1 MRGENSEIDLVDV
14 SLFLI
19 RKWLSMVIATFIFVA
34 IGYVFVSVQHDT
46 KVVSITIKPNL
57 DTPATY
63 ALCGYTNDIQCKTT
77 VILNQFSRFLPANY
91 KNKISF
97 DAKNQLVLFKA
108 QGREESVNN
117 IISTLKNSVDKMAAW
132 YIDDGDIK
140 RYSVHKN
147 MLQTETYAKLSL
159 LSEAVKNNAN
169 IEVIDVA
176 VTPKYKMR
184 LVLVLCGLILLLFDT
199 FQRRV
204 YLCAMFMRGHSLSFS
219 QYDILLAP
227 SYIKDRLLRKL
238 RPSGLQVKHL

>member
-1 MRGENSEIDLVDV
+1 MQGENSEIDLVDV

-19 RKWLSMVIATFIFVA
+19 KKWLNIVITTIIFVA

-77 VILNQFSRFLPANY
+77 VILNRFSRFLPTDY

-97 DAKNQLVLFKA
+97 EAKNQLIIFKSE
-108 QGREESVNN
+108 GREESVNN
-117 IISTLKNSVDKMAAW
+117 IISILKNSVDKMAEW

-140 RYSVHKN
+140 RYSLHKN

-176 VTPKYKMR
+176 ITPKYKMR
-184 LVLVLCGLILLLFDT
+184 LVLVLCGLMGLIFSITGLLCKRALT
-199 FQRRV
+199 EYRV
-204 YLCAMFMRGHSLSFS
+204 EKKTM
-219 QYDILLAP
+219 
-227 SYIKDRLLRKL
+227 KDRA
-238 RPSGLQVKHL
+238 

>member
-1 MRGENSEIDLVDV
+1 MQGENSEIDLVDIT
-14 SLFLI
+14 LFLI
-19 RKWLSMVIATFIFVA
+19 RKWLSIVSTTIIFVA

-46 KVVSITIKPNL
+46 NVVIITIKPNL

-77 VILNQFSRFLPANY
+77 VILNRFSRFLPTDY

-97 DAKNQLVLFKA
+97 EAKNQLILFKSE
-108 QGREESVNN
+108 GREENVNN
-117 IISTLKNSVDKMAAW
+117 IISILKNSVDKMAAW

-140 RYSVHKN
+140 RYSLHKN

-176 VTPKYKMR
+176 ITPKYKMR
-184 LVLVLCGLILLLFDT
+184 LVLVLCGLMGLIFSITGLLCKRALT
-199 FQRRV
+199 EYRV
-204 YLCAMFMRGHSLSFS
+204 EKKTM
-219 QYDILLAP
+219 
-227 SYIKDRLLRKL
+227 KDRA
-238 RPSGLQVKHL
+238 

>member
-19 RKWLSMVIATFIFVA
+19 RKWLSIMIATFIFVA

-77 VILNQFSRFLPANY
+77 VILNRFSRFLPADY
-91 KNKISF
+91 RNKISF
-97 DAKNQLVLFKA
+97 EAKKQLIIFKA
-108 QGREESVNN
+108 QGREKSVNN
-117 IISTLKNSVDKMAAW
+117 IISILKNSVNKMAVW
-132 YIDDGDIK
+132 YVADGDIK
-140 RYSVHKN
+140 RYSLHKN
-147 MLQTETYAKLSL
+147 TLQTETYAKLSL

-176 VTPKYKMR
+176 ITPKYTMR
-184 LVLVLCGLILLLFDT
+184 LVLVLCGLMGLIFSITGLLCKRALT
-199 FQRRV
+199 EYRIEKKTMKNS
-204 YLCAMFMRGHSLSFS
+204 A
-219 QYDILLAP
+219 
-227 SYIKDRLLRKL
+227 
-238 RPSGLQVKHL
+238 

>member
-1 MRGENSEIDLVDV
+1 MQGENSEIDLVDV

-19 RKWLSMVIATFIFVA
+19 RKWLSIVITTIIFVA

-77 VILNQFSRFLPANY
+77 VILNRFSRFLPTDY

-97 DAKNQLVLFKA
+97 EAKNQLIIFKSE
-108 QGREESVNN
+108 GREESVNN
-117 IISTLKNSVDKMAAW
+117 ITSILKNSVDKMAEW

-140 RYSVHKN
+140 RYSLHKN

-159 LSEAVKNNAN
+159 LAEAVKNNAN

-176 VTPKYKMR
+176 ITPKYKMR
-184 LVLVLCGLILLLFDT
+184 LVLVLCGLMGLIFSITGLLCKRALT
-199 FQRRV
+199 EYRV
-204 YLCAMFMRGHSLSFS
+204 EKKKM
-219 QYDILLAP
+219 
-227 SYIKDRLLRKL
+227 KDRA
-238 RPSGLQVKHL
+238 

>member
-19 RKWLSMVIATFIFVA
+19 RKWLSIMIATFIFVA

-77 VILNQFSRFLPANY
+77 VILNRFSRFLPADY
-91 KNKISF
+91 RNKISF
-97 DAKNQLVLFKA
+97 EAKKQLIIFKA
-108 QGREESVNN
+108 QGREKSVNN
-117 IISTLKNSVDKMAAW
+117 IISILQNSVNKMATW
-132 YIDDGDIK
+132 YVADGDIK
-140 RYSVHKN
+140 RYSLHKN
-147 MLQTETYAKLSL
+147 TLQTETYAKLSL

-176 VTPKYKMR
+176 ITPKYTMR
-184 LVLVLCGLILLLFDT
+184 LVLVLCGLMGLIFSITGLLCKRALT
-199 FQRRV
+199 E
-204 YLCAMFMRGHSLSFS
+204 YSIEKKTMKNSA
-219 QYDILLAP
+219 
-227 SYIKDRLLRKL
+227 
-238 RPSGLQVKHL
+238 

>member
-1 MRGENSEIDLVDV
+1 MQGENSEIDLVDIT
-14 SLFLI
+14 LFLI
-19 RKWLSMVIATFIFVA
+19 RKWLSIVSTTIIFVA

-77 VILNQFSRFLPANY
+77 VILNRFSRFLPTDY

-97 DAKNQLVLFKA
+97 EAKNQLILFKSEE
-108 QGREESVNN
+108 REENVNN
-117 IISTLKNSVDKMAAW
+117 IISILKNSVDKMAAW

-140 RYSVHKN
+140 RYSLHKN

-176 VTPKYKMR
+176 ITPKYKMR
-184 LVLVLCGLILLLFDT
+184 LVLVLCGLMGLIFSITGLLCKRALT
-199 FQRRV
+199 EYRV
-204 YLCAMFMRGHSLSFS
+204 EKKTM
-219 QYDILLAP
+219 
-227 SYIKDRLLRKL
+227 KDRA
-238 RPSGLQVKHL
+238 

>member
-19 RKWLSMVIATFIFVA
+19 RKWLSIMIATFIFVA

-77 VILNQFSRFLPANY
+77 VILNRFSRFLPADY
-91 KNKISF
+91 RNKISF
-97 DAKNQLVLFKA
+97 EAKKQLIIFKA
-108 QGREESVNN
+108 QGREKSVNN
-117 IISTLKNSVDKMAAW
+117 IISILQNSVNKMATW
-132 YIDDGDIK
+132 YVADGDIK
-140 RYSVHKN
+140 RYSLHKN
-147 MLQTETYAKLSL
+147 TLQTETYAKLSL

-176 VTPKYKMR
+176 ITPKYTMR
-184 LVLVLCGLILLLFDT
+184 LVLVLCGLMGLIFSITGLLCKRALT
-199 FQRRV
+199 EYRIEKKTMKNS
-204 YLCAMFMRGHSLSFS
+204 A
-219 QYDILLAP
+219 
-227 SYIKDRLLRKL
+227 
-238 RPSGLQVKHL
+238 

>member
-1 MRGENSEIDLVDV
+1 MQGENSEIDLVDV

-19 RKWLSMVIATFIFVA
+19 RKWLSIVITTIIFVA

-77 VILNQFSRFLPANY
+77 VILNRFSRFFPTDY

-97 DAKNQLVLFKA
+97 EAKNQIILFKSE
-108 QGREESVNN
+108 GREENVNN
-117 IISTLKNSVDKMAAW
+117 IISILKNSVNKMAAW

-140 RYSVHKN
+140 RYSLHKN

-176 VTPKYKMR
+176 ITPKYKMR
-184 LVLVLCGLILLLFDT
+184 LVLVLCGLMGLIFSITGLLCKRALT
-199 FQRRV
+199 EYRV
-204 YLCAMFMRGHSLSFS
+204 EKKKM
-219 QYDILLAP
+219 
-227 SYIKDRLLRKL
+227 KDRA
-238 RPSGLQVKHL
+238 

>member
-1 MRGENSEIDLVDV
+1 MQGENSEIDLVDV

-19 RKWLSMVIATFIFVA
+19 RKWLSIVITTIIFVA

-63 ALCGYTNDIQCKTT
+63 ALCGYGNDIQCKTT
-77 VILNQFSRFLPANY
+77 VILNRFSRFLPTDY

-97 DAKNQLVLFKA
+97 EAKNQLIIFKSE
-108 QGREESVNN
+108 GREESVNN
-117 IISTLKNSVDKMAAW
+117 IISILKNSVDKMAEW

-140 RYSVHKN
+140 RYSLHKN

-159 LSEAVKNNAN
+159 LSEVVKNNAN

-176 VTPKYKMR
+176 ITPKYKMR
-184 LVLVLCGLILLLFDT
+184 LVLVLCGLMGLIFSITGLLCKRALT
-199 FQRRV
+199 EYRV
-204 YLCAMFMRGHSLSFS
+204 EKKTM
-219 QYDILLAP
+219 
-227 SYIKDRLLRKL
+227 KDRA
-238 RPSGLQVKHL
+238 

>member
-1 MRGENSEIDLVDV
+1 MQGENSEIDLVDV

-19 RKWLSMVIATFIFVA
+19 RKWLNIVITTIIFVA

-63 ALCGYTNDIQCKTT
+63 ALCGYGNDIQCKTT
-77 VILNQFSRFLPANY
+77 VILNRFSRFLPTDY

-97 DAKNQLVLFKA
+97 EAKNQLILFKSE
-108 QGREESVNN
+108 GKEESVNN
-117 IISTLKNSVDKMAAW
+117 IISILKNSVDKMAEW

-140 RYSVHKN
+140 RYSLHKN

-176 VTPKYKMR
+176 ITPKYKMR
-184 LVLVLCGLILLLFDT
+184 LVLVLCGLMGLIFSITGLLCKRALT
-199 FQRRV
+199 EYRV
-204 YLCAMFMRGHSLSFS
+204 EKKTM
-219 QYDILLAP
+219 
-227 SYIKDRLLRKL
+227 KDRA
-238 RPSGLQVKHL
+238 

>member
-1 MRGENSEIDLVDV
+1 MQGENSEIDLVDIT
-14 SLFLI
+14 LFLI
-19 RKWLSMVIATFIFVA
+19 RKWLSIVSTTIIFVA

-57 DTPATY
+57 DTPVTY

-77 VILNQFSRFLPANY
+77 VILNRFSRFLPTDY

-97 DAKNQLVLFKA
+97 EAKNQLILFKSE
-108 QGREESVNN
+108 GREENVNN
-117 IISTLKNSVDKMAAW
+117 IISILKNSVDKMAAW

-140 RYSVHKN
+140 RYSLHKN

-176 VTPKYKMR
+176 ITPKYKMR
-184 LVLVLCGLILLLFDT
+184 LVLVLCGLMGLIFSITGLLCKRALT
-199 FQRRV
+199 EYRV
-204 YLCAMFMRGHSLSFS
+204 EKKTM
-219 QYDILLAP
+219 
-227 SYIKDRLLRKL
+227 KDRA
-238 RPSGLQVKHL
+238 

>member
-1 MRGENSEIDLVDV
+1 MQGENSEIDLVDV

-19 RKWLSMVIATFIFVA
+19 RKWLSIVITTIIFVA
-34 IGYVFVSVQHDT
+34 TGYVFVSVQHDT

-63 ALCGYTNDIQCKTT
+63 ALCGYGNDIQCKTT
-77 VILNQFSRFLPANY
+77 VILNRFSRFLPTDY

-97 DAKNQLVLFKA
+97 EAKNQLILFKSE
-108 QGREESVNN
+108 GREENVNN
-117 IISTLKNSVDKMAAW
+117 IISILKNSVNKMAAW

-140 RYSVHKN
+140 RYSLHKN

-176 VTPKYKMR
+176 ITPKYKMR
-184 LVLVLCGLILLLFDT
+184 LVLVLCGLMGLIFSITGLLCKRALT
-199 FQRRV
+199 EYRV
-204 YLCAMFMRGHSLSFS
+204 EKKKM
-219 QYDILLAP
+219 
-227 SYIKDRLLRKL
+227 KDRA
-238 RPSGLQVKHL
+238 

>member
-1 MRGENSEIDLVDV
+1 MQGENSEIDLVDIT
-14 SLFLI
+14 LFLI
-19 RKWLSMVIATFIFVA
+19 RKWLSIVSTTIIFVA

-63 ALCGYTNDIQCKTT
+63 ALCGYANDIQCKTT
-77 VILNQFSRFLPANY
+77 VILNRFSRFLPTDY

-97 DAKNQLVLFKA
+97 EAKNQLILFKLE
-108 QGREESVNN
+108 GREENVNN
-117 IISTLKNSVDKMAAW
+117 IISILKNSVDKMAAW

-140 RYSVHKN
+140 RYSLHKN

-176 VTPKYKMR
+176 ITPKYKMR
-184 LVLVLCGLILLLFDT
+184 LVLVLCGLMGLIFSITGLLCKRALT
-199 FQRRV
+199 EYRV
-204 YLCAMFMRGHSLSFS
+204 EKKTM
-219 QYDILLAP
+219 
-227 SYIKDRLLRKL
+227 KDRA
-238 RPSGLQVKHL
+238 

>member
-19 RKWLSMVIATFIFVA
+19 RKWLSIVIATFIFVA

-46 KVVSITIKPNL
+46 KVVSMTIKPNL

-77 VILNQFSRFLPANY
+77 VILNQFSRFLPADY

-97 DAKNQLVLFKA
+97 DAKISLSFLR
-108 QGREESVNN
+108 GRREESVNN
-117 IISTLKNSVDKMAAW
+117 IISTLKNSVDKMAEW

-184 LVLVLCGLILLLFDT
+184 LVLVLCGLMGVIFSITGLLC
-199 FQRRV
+199 RRALTE
-204 YLCAMFMRGHSLSFS
+204 YRIEKKTMN
-219 QYDILLAP
+219 
-227 SYIKDRLLRKL
+227 DRA
-238 RPSGLQVKHL
+238 

>member
-1 MRGENSEIDLVDV
+1 MQGENSEIDLVDV
-14 SLFLI
+14 TLFLI
-19 RKWLSMVIATFIFVA
+19 RKWLSIVIAIIIFVA

-63 ALCGYTNDIQCKTT
+63 ALCGYANDIQCKTT
-77 VILNQFSRFLPANY
+77 VILNRFSRFLPTDY

-97 DAKNQLVLFKA
+97 EAKNQLILFKSE
-108 QGREESVNN
+108 GREENVNN
-117 IISTLKNSVDKMAAW
+117 IISTLRNSVDKMAAW

-140 RYSVHKN
+140 RYSLHKN

-176 VTPKYKMR
+176 ITPKYKMR
-184 LVLVLCGLILLLFDT
+184 LVLVLCGLMGLVFSITGLLCKRALT
-199 FQRRV
+199 EYRV
-204 YLCAMFMRGHSLSFS
+204 EKKTM
-219 QYDILLAP
+219 
-227 SYIKDRLLRKL
+227 KDRA
-238 RPSGLQVKHL
+238 

>member
-1 MRGENSEIDLVDV
+1 MQGENSEIDLVDV

-19 RKWLSMVIATFIFVA
+19 RKWLSIVIATIIFVA

-63 ALCGYTNDIQCKTT
+63 ALCGYGNDIQCKTT
-77 VILNQFSRFLPANY
+77 VILNRFSLFLPTDY

-97 DAKNQLVLFKA
+97 EAKNQLILFKSE
-108 QGREESVNN
+108 GREENVNN
-117 IISTLKNSVDKMAAW
+117 IISILKNSVDKMATW

-140 RYSVHKN
+140 RYSLHKN

-176 VTPKYKMR
+176 ITPKYNMR
-184 LVLVLCGLILLLFDT
+184 LVLVLCGLMGLIFSITGLLCKRALT
-199 FQRRV
+199 EYRV
-204 YLCAMFMRGHSLSFS
+204 EKKKM
-219 QYDILLAP
+219 
-227 SYIKDRLLRKL
+227 KDRA
-238 RPSGLQVKHL
+238 

>member
-1 MRGENSEIDLVDV
+1 MQGENSEIDLVDV

-19 RKWLSMVIATFIFVA
+19 RKWLSIVITTIIFVA

-63 ALCGYTNDIQCKTT
+63 ALCGYGNDIQCKTT
-77 VILNQFSRFLPANY
+77 VILNRFSRFLPTDY

-97 DAKNQLVLFKA
+97 EAKNQLIIFKSE
-108 QGREESVNN
+108 GREESVNN
-117 IISTLKNSVDKMAAW
+117 ITSILKNSVDKMAEW

-140 RYSVHKN
+140 RYSLHKN

-159 LSEAVKNNAN
+159 LAEAVKNNAN

-176 VTPKYKMR
+176 ITPKYKMR
-184 LVLVLCGLILLLFDT
+184 LVLVLCGL
-199 FQRRV
+199 
-204 YLCAMFMRGHSLSFS
+204 M
-219 QYDILLAP
+219 
-227 SYIKDRLLRKL
+227 
-238 RPSGLQVKHL
+238 GLIF

>member
-19 RKWLSMVIATFIFVA
+19 RKWLSIVIVTFIFVA

-63 ALCGYTNDIQCKTT
+63 VLCGYTNDIYTNDIQCKTT
-77 VILNQFSRFLPANY
+77 VILNQFSRFLPAEY

-147 MLQTETYAKLSL
+147 ILQTEIYAKLSL

-184 LVLVLCGLILLLFDT
+184 LVLVLCGLMGVIFSITGLLC
-199 FQRRV
+199 RRALTE
-204 YLCAMFMRGHSLSFS
+204 YRFEKKTMN
-219 QYDILLAP
+219 
-227 SYIKDRLLRKL
+227 DRA
-238 RPSGLQVKHL
+238 